1 MNQAIQTTTSATG
14 SPALR
19 NLSKTRMRALT
30 AIVLLCVLALHT
42 AQAGPIRERMAERR
56 EARQGASSG
65 ALTAAQRPA
74 HADVAYGQDPSQTL
88 DVYAPATA
96 TQGAPVIFMVHGGA
110 WAMGDKAS
118 SHVVRHK
125 AARWLPKGLLFISV
139 NYRLLPEA
147 DPLEQARDVARA
159 LAFAQ
164 QQAAAWGGDAGR
176 FVLMGH
182 SAGAHLV
189 SLLAAE
195 PALAR
200 EQGARP
206 WLGTVSLDSAA
217 FDVPAIMKAR
227 HARLYD
233 RAFGKDPNF
242 WAAASPLHQLK
253 QGQAPLLAVC
263 SSRRDDA
270 CPQAQAFAAKATP
283 LGMRVTVLPQ
293 DRSHAEIND
302 DLGQPGAYT
311 EAVEDFLRSL
321 DPSLAKALPAH
332 P

>member
-1 MNQAIQTTTSATG
+1 MGWQ
-14 SPALR
+14 
-19 NLSKTRMRALT
+19 
-30 AIVLLCVLALHT
+30 T
-42 AQAGPIRERMAERR
+42 AQAGPVRERMAERR

-74 HADVAYGQDPSQTL
+74 HADVAYGQDPAQTMN
-88 DVYAPATA
+88 VYAPNTA
-96 TQGAPVIFMVHGGA
+96 NQGQGAPVIFMVHGGA

-125 AARWLPKGLLFISV
+125 AARWLPRGLLFISV
-139 NYRLLPEA
+139 NYRLLPSA

-164 QQAAAWGGDAGR
+164 QQASAWGGDAGK

-189 SLLAAE
+189 SLLSAD
-195 PALAR
+195 PALAH
-200 EQGARP
+200 EQGAKP

-217 FDVPAIMKAR
+217 FDVPAIMGAR

-242 WAAASPLHQLK
+242 WAATSPLHQLK
-253 QGQAPLLAVC
+253 QAQAPLLAVC

-283 LGMRVTVLPQ
+283 LGMRVSVLPQ
-293 DRSHAEIND
+293 DRTHAEIND
-302 DLGQPGAYT
+302 ELGQPGAYT

-321 DPSLAKALPAH
+321 DPALAKALEARR
-332 P
+332 

>member
-1 MNQAIQTTTSATG
+1 MGWQ
-14 SPALR
+14 
-19 NLSKTRMRALT
+19 
-30 AIVLLCVLALHT
+30 T
-42 AQAGPIRERMAERR
+42 AQAGPVRERMAERR

-74 HADVAYGQDPSQTL
+74 HADVAYGQDPAQTMN
-88 DVYAPATA
+88 VYAPNTA
-96 TQGAPVIFMVHGGA
+96 NQGQGAPVIFMVHGGA

-125 AARWLPKGLLFISV
+125 AARWLPRGLLFISV
-139 NYRLLPEA
+139 NYRLLPSA

-164 QQAAAWGGDAGR
+164 QQASAWGGDAGK

-189 SLLAAE
+189 SLLSAE

-200 EQGARP
+200 EQGAKP

-217 FDVPAIMKAR
+217 FDVPAIMGAR

-242 WAAASPLHQLK
+242 WAATSPLHQLK
-253 QGQAPLLAVC
+253 QAQAPLLAVC

-283 LGMRVTVLPQ
+283 LGMRVSVLPQ
-293 DRSHAEIND
+293 DRTHAEIND
-302 DLGQPGAYT
+302 DLGQPSAYT

-321 DPSLAKALPAH
+321 DASLAKALSARP
-332 P
+332 

>member
-1 MNQAIQTTTSATG
+1 MNLHHHPSILQRLIQALLLA
-14 SPALR
+14 SPLWGA
-19 NLSKTRMRALT
+19 MPCP
-30 AIVLLCVLALHT
+30 V
-42 AQAGPIRERMAERR
+42 QAGPVMDRMAERR
-56 EARQGASSG
+56 EARQN
-65 ALTAAQRPA
+65 ALTAAQSPA
-74 HADVAYGQDPSQTL
+74 HKDVAYGSDPSQTL
-88 DVYAPATA
+88 DVYVPTTAVRGAPA
-96 TQGAPVIFMVHGGA
+96 IFMVHGGA
-110 WAMGDKAS
+110 WAIGDKAS
-118 SHVVRHK
+118 SQVVRHK

-139 NYRLLPEA
+139 NYRMLPKA

-164 QQAAAWGGDAGR
+164 QHAASWGGDAGR

-189 SLLAAE
+189 SLLAAN
-195 PALAR
+195 PDLAR
-200 EQGARP
+200 EQGAKP

-233 RAFGKDPNF
+233 RAFGQDPTF
-242 WAAASPLHQLK
+242 WAATSPLHQLK
-253 QGQAPLLAVC
+253 QAQAPLLAVC

-270 CPQAQAFAAKATP
+270 CPQAQGFADKAKA

-293 DRSHAEIND
+293 DRSHAEINNE
-302 DLGQPGAYT
+302 LGEPGAYT

-321 DPSLAKALPAH
+321 DERLAQALKPAR
-332 P
+332 

>member
-1 MNQAIQTTTSATG
+1 MGWQ
-14 SPALR
+14 
-19 NLSKTRMRALT
+19 
-30 AIVLLCVLALHT
+30 T
-42 AQAGPIRERMAERR
+42 AQAGPVRERMAERR

-74 HADVAYGQDPSQTL
+74 HADVAYGQDPAQTMN
-88 DVYAPATA
+88 VYAPNTA
-96 TQGAPVIFMVHGGA
+96 NQGQGAPVIFMVHGGA

-125 AARWLPKGLLFISV
+125 AARWLPRGLLFISV
-139 NYRLLPEA
+139 NYRLLPSA

-164 QQAAAWGGDAGR
+164 QQASAWGGDAGK

-189 SLLAAE
+189 SLLSAE

-200 EQGARP
+200 EQGAKP

-217 FDVPAIMKAR
+217 FDVPAIMGAR

-242 WAAASPLHQLK
+242 WAATSPLHQLK
-253 QGQAPLLAVC
+253 QAQAPLLAVC

-283 LGMRVTVLPQ
+283 LGMRVSVLPQ
-293 DRSHAEIND
+293 DRTHAEIND
-302 DLGQPGAYT
+302 ELGQPGAYT

-321 DPSLAKALPAH
+321 DPALAKALEARR
-332 P
+332 

>member
-1 MNQAIQTTTSATG
+1 MLLGFT
-14 SPALR
+14 L
-19 NLSKTRMRALT
+19 LSLT
-30 AIVLLCVLALHT
+30 PPM
-42 AQAGPIRERMAERR
+42 AQAGPIRERIAERR
-56 EARQGASSG
+56 EVRQGATPG
-65 ALTAAQRPA
+65 ALTAAQSPA
-74 HADVAYGQDPSQTL
+74 HADEAYGSDPAQKM
-88 DVYAPATA
+88 DVYAPSAPV
-96 TQGAPVIFMVHGGA
+96 QGAPAIFMVHGGA
-110 WAMGDKAS
+110 WAIGDKAS
-118 SHVVRHK
+118 SQVVRHK

-139 NYRLLPEA
+139 NYRMLPKA

-164 QQAAAWGGDAGR
+164 QQAASWGGDAGR

-182 SAGAHLV
+182 SAGAHLI
-189 SLLAAE
+189 SLLATN
-195 PALAR
+195 PDLVR
-200 EQGARP
+200 EQGAKP

-233 RAFGKDPNF
+233 RAFGQDPTF
-242 WAAASPLHQLK
+242 WAASSPLHQLK
-253 QGQAPLLAVC
+253 QAQAPLLAVC

-270 CPQAQAFAAKATP
+270 CPQAQGFADKAKA

-302 DLGQPGAYT
+302 ELGEPGAYT

-321 DPSLAKALPAH
+321 DERLAQALKPAR
-332 P
+332 

>member
-1 MNQAIQTTTSATG
+1 MDLHDHPPILRRLIQALLLA
-14 SPALR
+14 SP
-19 NLSKTRMRALT
+19 
-30 AIVLLCVLALHT
+30 LLGGLPYP
-42 AQAGPIRERMAERR
+42 AQAGTLMDRIAERR
-56 EARQGASSG
+56 EARQGAAAD
-65 ALTAAQRPA
+65 ALTAAQSPTHR
-74 HADVAYGQDPSQTL
+74 DVAYGRDPSQTL
-88 DVYAPATA
+88 DVYAPAA
-96 TQGAPVIFMVHGGA
+96 TPAPGAPVIFMVHGGA
-110 WAMGDKAS
+110 WAIGDKAS

-139 NYRLLPEA
+139 NYRLLPKA

-164 QQAAAWGGDAGR
+164 QHAASWGGDAGR

-189 SLLAAE
+189 SLLTAN
-195 PALAR
+195 PDLAR
-200 EQGARP
+200 EQGAKP

-233 RAFGKDPNF
+233 RAFGQDPSF
-242 WAAASPLHQLK
+242 WAATSPVHQLK
-253 QGQAPLLAVC
+253 QTQAPLLAVC

-270 CPQAQAFAAKATP
+270 CQQAQGFADKAKS
-283 LGMRVTVLPQ
+283 LGMRVDVLPQ
-293 DRSHAEIND
+293 DRSHAQIND
-302 DLGQPGAYT
+302 ELGEPGAYT

-321 DPSLAKALPAH
+321 DEHLAQALKPGH
-332 P
+332 

>member
-1 MNQAIQTTTSATG
+1 M
-14 SPALR
+14 
-19 NLSKTRMRALT
+19 RMRAPA
-30 AIVLLCVLALHT
+30 AILVLCALGWHT
-42 AQAGPIRERMAERR
+42 AQAGPVRERMAERR

-74 HADVAYGQDPSQTL
+74 HADVAYGQDPAQTMN
-88 DVYAPATA
+88 VYAPNTA
-96 TQGAPVIFMVHGGA
+96 NQGQGAPVIFMVHGGA

-125 AARWLPKGLLFISV
+125 AARWLPRGLLFISV
-139 NYRLLPEA
+139 NYRLLPSA

-164 QQAAAWGGDAGR
+164 QQAAAWGGDAGK

-189 SLLAAE
+189 SLLSAD

-200 EQGARP
+200 EQGAKP

-227 HARLYD
+227 HAKLYD
-233 RAFGKDPNF
+233 RAFGQDPNF
-242 WAAASPLHQLK
+242 WAATSPLHQLR
-253 QGQAPLLAVC
+253 QAQAPLLAVC

-270 CPQAQAFAAKATP
+270 CAQAQAFAAKAMP

-302 DLGQPGAYT
+302 DLGQRGAYT

-321 DPSLAKALPAH
+321 DASLAKALPAR